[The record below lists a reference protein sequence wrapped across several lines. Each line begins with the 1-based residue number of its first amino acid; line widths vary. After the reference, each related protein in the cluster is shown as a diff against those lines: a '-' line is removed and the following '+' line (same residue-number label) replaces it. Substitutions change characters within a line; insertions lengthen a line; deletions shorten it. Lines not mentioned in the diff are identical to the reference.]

1 MDIIHALTRDHF
13 EEARRLFTE
22 YEAYLNVDLCFQNYA
37 AELANLP
44 GDYAPPRGVLLL
56 ASDGDEF
63 AGCVAVRQLEGDIC
77 EMKRLFVRP
86 AYRGTGLGR
95 RLARRSVE
103 KAVRLGYR
111 SMRLDTLER
120 LREALTLYTSMG
132 FRRIQP
138 YYRNPLEGVVYMELS
153 LASSAADA
161 GSGN

>member
-1 MDIIHALTRDHF
+1 MQIIEVLAGSRL
-13 EEARRLFTE
+13 EQARELFTE

-44 GDYAPPRGVLLL
+44 GDYAAPGGVLLV
-56 ASDGDEF
+56 AVEGADAG
-63 AGCVAVRQLEGDIC
+63 GCVAVRPLSEGIC

-95 RLARRSVE
+95 QLARRSVE
-103 KAVRLGYR
+103 EAVRLEYR
-111 SMRLDTLER
+111 TMRLDTLER
-120 LREALTLYTSMG
+120 LREALALYTSMG

-153 LASSAADA
+153 LENSADDA
-161 GSGN
+161 GSAN

>member
-1 MDIIHALTRDHF
+1 MEIIHALTRDQL
-13 EEARRLFTE
+13 EEARRLFME

-37 AELANLP
+37 EELANLP

-56 ASDGDEF
+56 ASDGHEF
-63 AGCVAVRQLEGDIC
+63 AGCVAMRQLNGDTC

-95 RLARRSVE
+95 RLARHSVE
-103 KAVRLGYR
+103 EAARLGYKA
-111 SMRLDTLER
+111 MRLDTLER
-120 LREALTLYTSMG
+120 LREALALYTSMG
-132 FRRIQP
+132 FRRIPP

-153 LASSAADA
+153 LEHSASDT